1 MEKSFFVYGTGLT
14 ARHVYE
20 LLMDK
25 EQSEPIIFLN
35 RTLDQYNAVSDCG
48 ECWLYT
54 DSRITDELKQ
64 DSTVI
69 VAIMNTQGN
78 IRRVMENLKKEG
90 FKKIIPYAQ
99 LADIFPDKF
108 QFLYL
113 ESANKFRERLPQI
126 EEAKNILIST
136 GADHRSISVFDDMVR
151 FRETKDYND
160 LPKLDKKDDQYF
172 PRDILQYRTEK
183 ISFVDC
189 GAYTGDTF
197 RTMLKYAQDT
207 NTQIV
212 CYTGFEPDKKNFEK
226 LEKEIKNYNNIESVI
241 YPYAV
246 CETRKELFFVML
258 GSTASKVENENNHGD
273 VVAGVPIDEIEFS
286 VIPTHLK
293 MDIEG
298 EELNALLGA
307 EKTIRNFRPK
317 LAVCIYHRPED
328 IYSIIKLIHGWK
340 LDYKFEIR
348 VYEDA
353 GVDLVL
359 YAV

>member
-1 MEKSFFVYGTGLT
+1 MENSFFVYGTGLT

-20 LLMDK
+20 LITDK
-25 EQSEPIIFLN
+25 EQSKSIIFLN
-35 RTLDQYNAVSDCG
+35 RTLDQYNVISDCG

-54 DSRITDELKQ
+54 DSRITDELKKN
-64 DSTVI
+64 STVI

-78 IRRVMENLKKEG
+78 IRGVMENLKKEG

-99 LADIFPDKF
+99 LADIFPNKF

-113 ESANKFRERLPQI
+113 EDANKFRERLPQI
-126 EEAKNILIST
+126 EEAKSILIST

-160 LPKLDKKDDQYF
+160 LPELDKKDDQYF
-172 PRDILQYRTEK
+172 PRDILKYRTEN

-189 GAYTGDTF
+189 GAYIGDTF
-197 RTMLKYAQDT
+197 KAMIKYAEDT
-207 NTQIV
+207 NTFIA

-226 LEKEIKNYNNIESVI
+226 LKQEIENRNSIDSTI

-246 CETRKELFFVML
+246 CETRKKLFFDMR
-258 GSTASKVENENNHGD
+258 GSTASKVESENNYGD
-273 VVAGVPIDEIEFS
+273 VIEGVPIDEIEFS
-286 VIPTHLK
+286 VIPTHIK

-307 EKTIRNFRPK
+307 EKTIRDFRPK
-317 LAVCIYHRPED
+317 LAICIYHKPEH
-328 IYSIIKLIHGWK
+328 IYSIIKLVYGWK
-340 LDYKFEIR
+340 LGYKFEIR